1 MLLFGS
7 FLSPRLLISNWSTIE
22 KTTILA
28 FPFLSCVFDK
38 FKFKFSL
45 CVLFQ
50 HAPTHLS
57 SRSRW
62 YVFTHQRWWIE
73 RRLWISA
80 VTDSEPIWC
89 IPALFG
95 LAEASWAWAVDFT
108 RLRVI
113 TSAANSVS
121 SQFWLRYEL
130 TGLVGA
136 NWGWAEVRFP
146 NPLPSKGTCLHEQL
160 LCKYWQDST

>member
-1 MLLFGS
+1 MSWVPTSLVSLSRWWSIYSYIYLYLYLPIGSLVFDNKIYLKKLNLKVLLFGS

-57 SRSRW
+57 EVKMIRLHSSTMMDWAPTLNLCCYRFRTHLMHSRLGW
-62 YVFTHQRWWIE
+62 
-73 RRLWISA
+73 
-80 VTDSEPIWC
+80 
-89 IPALFG
+89 FG
-95 LAEASWAWAVDFT
+95 RSQLSMSSWFYKIACHH
-108 RLRVI
+108 
-113 TSAANSVS
+113 
-121 SQFWLRYEL
+121 
-130 TGLVGA
+130 
-136 NWGWAEVRFP
+136 VR
-146 NPLPSKGTCLHEQL
+146 SK
-160 LCKYWQDST
+160 